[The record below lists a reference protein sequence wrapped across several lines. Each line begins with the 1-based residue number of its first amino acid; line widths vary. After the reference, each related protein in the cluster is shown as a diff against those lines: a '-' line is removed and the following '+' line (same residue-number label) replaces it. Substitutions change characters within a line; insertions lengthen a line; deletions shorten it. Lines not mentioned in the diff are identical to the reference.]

1 MALTSVDGRSQMKSL
16 KTALAVVVWLLIS
29 EASLAAA
36 PITPITVRVRVH
48 DPAGLPVEGATVSL
62 ALPRYGE
69 PRDAGSQV
77 LTDKTGVATLT
88 GVAQWDYSIALK
100 KSGYY
105 ATTVP
110 KRTVASDYE
119 IKLYATGVQQF
130 DLELKPVRDPIPMLL
145 GGTGMNSMPLPS
157 LTQPV
162 GYDLEKGDW
171 VAPWGKG
178 VTADFVFQLTGPY
191 TDRTKF
197 DLTLTLTFPN
207 PNDGI
212 QFFEIPSD
220 QTSDFAFPYEAP
232 ASGYGPSR
240 AWHWMQ
246 TPTTIKRDFSNTVR
260 YIFRIRT
267 ELNPDGTI
275 KHALYGYLWRDIE
288 FYPGKDT
295 TGLSL
300 NYALNPTGTPN
311 LEIDPKKSEVLKAP

>member
-1 MALTSVDGRSQMKSL
+1 MKIQQSV
-16 KTALAVVVWLLIS
+16 
-29 EASLAAA
+29 SLASIWLFLSSALSA
-36 PITPITVRVRVH
+36 VTPAIPITVRVRVH

-100 KSGYY
+100 KGGYY
-105 ATTVP
+105 RTTVP

-212 QFFEIPSD
+212 QSFEVPSD

-232 ASGYGPSR
+232 ASGYSASK
-240 AWHWMQ
+240 AWHWAQ
-246 TPTTIKRDFSNTVR
+246 TPTEIKRDHSDSIR
-260 YIFRIRT
+260 YIFRVRT

-288 FYPGKDT
+288 FYPAKET
-295 TGLSL
+295 MGLSL
-300 NYALNPTGTPN
+300 NYGLNPTGTRN
-311 LEIDPKKSEVLKAP
+311 LEVDKEHSVQLNPR